1 MLSKLKNLIRFIIYY
16 FINLIIKP
24 AEDIKQK
31 SLLLVRLDAI
41 GDYILF
47 RNYIEVL
54 KKSEK
59 YKDYSITLLG
69 NNDWKNISEEFDSD
83 FIDNFIWL
91 DKNKFLKDFLYRY
104 KKFKEIVSNGYEI
117 VLSSVYSREF
127 FYDDNIVKHIFANEK
142 IGHIGD
148 LSNIKKWQKNISDKY
163 YDKLIPAKDEI
174 IFEFYRNKDFFEIL
188 LEAKLDMIKPHID
201 LMPKKLDYDL
211 PQNYAI
217 LFIGASVSFR
227 KWSIEKFSKVGMHL
241 KEKYNY
247 EIVLCG
253 GPSDND
259 SAKEFSYHYKGKY
272 LDLVGK
278 TTLVELLTV
287 IYNGNLILS
296 NETSA
301 PHFAVALDVEN
312 IFVIS
317 NGNHYGR
324 FTPYPKEVVAN
335 YHVIYHPEIE
345 KDLGN
350 YKKLINS
357 YGYRSYLD
365 INEISVETVKNKIEK
380 VLNG

>member
-24 AEDIKQK
+24 AKDIKQK
-31 SLLLVRLDAI
+31 SLLLVRLDLI

-69 NNDWKNISEEFDSD
+69 NSDWKNISEEFDSD

-104 KKFKEIVSNGYEI
+104 KKFKEIVSNGYEV
-117 VLSSVYSREF
+117 VLSPVYSREF

-188 LEAKLDMIKPHID
+188 LKDKLDMVKPHIN
-201 LMPKKLDYDL
+201 LIPKKLDYDL

-227 KWSIEKFSKVGMHL
+227 KWSIEKFSKVGMYL

-253 GPSDND
+253 GPRDNH

-278 TTLVELLTV
+278 TTLVELLTI

-324 FTPYPKEVVAN
+324 FIPYPKEVIAN

-357 YGYRSYLD
+357 YGYGSYLD
-365 INEISVETVKNKIEK
+365 INEISVEAVKNKIEK
-380 VLNG
+380 VLNR